1 MGTYPATASDADAD
15 WGMWAGITIT
25 MGKDAK

>member
-1 MGTYPATASDADAD
+1 MGTYPAISADGAD